1 MRLEEEYRRRLHEVT
16 KEVKKRLDYQV
27 CIYIPVFSCSLF
39 HLPNEIWR

>member
-27 CIYIPVFSCSLF
+27 CIYIITCFLALSFSS
-39 HLPNEIWR
+39 PK